1 VSLLIK
7 NAQIVNAT
15 GIAHGDI
22 LIEGGTIV
30 KITKNIKARDA
41 DKIFDAQNKHVLPG
55 LIDMHTHLRS
65 PGREDEETI
74 ESGSHAAAKGG
85 VTTLLCMPNTELPL
99 DTQQRVSWVRET
111 ALSIGVADVYPVGCI
126 TKERKGKELTEFG
139 HLKEAG
145 AIALSDDGSPV
156 ENSLVLRRAMEF
168 ASAYNLL
175 IISHCEDLSLA
186 TGGIL
191 REGKT
196 SSILGL
202 QGIPAIAESIIVA
215 REIEL
220 ARYLNTRIHLA
231 HISCKRSVDLIRR
244 AKRDGVKVTSE
255 TCPHYFSL
263 TVEAWEERYNA
274 LLKVNPPLPEKE
286 DIAAIKKALD
296 EGTIDVIASDHAP
309 HTKEEKSADLSEAP
323 FGMIGLEL
331 LFPLSYTFLVE
342 KGKFSLR
349 ELVKLLCAHP
359 AQVLGFTDRGSIK
372 EGKRADLTVVDPQA
386 SFVVRE
392 NEIASL
398 SKNTP
403 FLGTELKGKVL
414 ATIFGGKIVYNSF
427 K

>member
-1 VSLLIK
+1 
-7 NAQIVNAT
+7 
-15 GIAHGDI
+15 
-22 LIEGGTIV
+22 
-30 KITKNIKARDA
+30 
-41 DKIFDAQNKHVLPG
+41 
-55 LIDMHTHLRS
+55 
-65 PGREDEETI
+65 
-74 ESGSHAAAKGG
+74 
-85 VTTLLCMPNTELPL
+85 MPNTEQPL

-111 ALSIGVADVYPVGCI
+111 ALSIGLADVYPVGCI

-156 ENSLVLRRAMEF
+156 EDSLLLRRAMEF
-168 ASAYNLL
+168 ASAYDLL
-175 IISHCEDLSLA
+175 IISHCEDISLA
-186 TGGIL
+186 AGGII

-202 QGIPAIAESIIVA
+202 QGIPSIAESIIVA

-231 HISCKRSVDLIRR
+231 HISCKRSIDLIRR

-309 HTKEEKSADLSEAP
+309 HTKEEKNADLSEAP

-331 LFPLSYTFLVE
+331 LFPLSYTYLVD

-349 ELVKLLCAHP
+349 ELVKLLCSHP
-359 AQVLGFTDRGSIK
+359 AQILGFSDRGSIK
-372 EGKRADLTVVDPQA
+372 EGKRADLTVIDTQTPY
-386 SFVVRE
+386 VVQE
-392 NEIASL
+392 SEIASL

-403 FLGTELKGKVL
+403 FLGSELKGKVL